1 MRRRTSFRPS
11 ALDLGP
17 LEERVV
23 LSHAGVTAEIAAHA
37 VNLTTTF
44 RGRIVTTSPPAG
56 EAGGSQIA
64 NLSGNSRIP
73 KVGPARLNGSLTSN
87 GSLPPPFS
95 STSGD
100 ITLTSGSR
108 KAAGTVV
115 LSLVGPPTDLASR
128 TRTSTNLTFVVKSA
142 TGVFAQYVGDEGSAV
157 LTLQTRPRPRS
168 TTSVGNFGLM
178 LSIRV
183 P

>member
-1 MRRRTSFRPS
+1 MNKRTSFRPT

-23 LSHAGVTAEIAAHA
+23 LSHVGVSAEVAAHA
-37 VNLTTTF
+37 VTLAATF
-44 RGRIVTTSPPAG
+44 RGRIVTTNPPAG
-56 EAGGSQIA
+56 EAGASQTA
-64 NLSGNSRIP
+64 NLSGNARIP
-73 KVGPARLNGSLTSN
+73 RLGPARLNGHLASN

-95 STSGD
+95 STSGEV
-100 ITLTSGSR
+100 TLTSGSR

-115 LSLVGPPTDLASR
+115 LSLVGPPTDLASK
-128 TRTSTNLTFVVKSA
+128 TRTSTNFTFVVKSA
-142 TGVFAQYVGDEGSAV
+142 TGIFSQYVGDEGSAV

-168 TTSVGNFGLM
+168 TTSVGNFGLT
-178 LSIRV
+178 LSIVV